1 MPLHSAPT
9 SRLEELVSQLP
20 NSICPLNGARAN
32 DLAVP
37 ENIAC
42 FQRSVATELNLPS
55 HGRTLHHRYVLM
67 AALHTTVT
75 VCVDNR
81 DITLHPGEGLLI
93 LPFQFHHYLNAQR
106 EEILWLFVTFEFA
119 DGAALESLRFRPFV
133 LTSELRVLFTE
144 LLVAQAQASDQK
156 IIVLL
161 LALLLSRLPEAK
173 PVRTRRSSHA
183 TPSMVMQVNTLTE
196 QSREPL
202 GVKDLAR
209 KLGISP
215 SHLRTRFAASCGVS
229 LGRHLRRLR
238 FEKACGLLRLTS
250 ARVSEIAE
258 ACSFNSIYSFSRA
271 FQAAYGMSPLQY
283 RRADQAPRPET
294 TTTSQRKRKRAR

>member
-1 MPLHSAPT
+1 M
-9 SRLEELVSQLP
+9 RLP
-20 NSICPLNGARAN
+20 NSMCPLNGARAN

-42 FQRSVATELNLPS
+42 FQRSVATELNLPR

-67 AALHTTVT
+67 AALRTTVT

-81 DITLHPGEGLLI
+81 DIVLNPGEGLLI

-106 EEILWLFVTFEFA
+106 EDILWLFVTFEYA
-119 DGAALESLRFRPFV
+119 DGAALELLRFRPFL
-133 LTSELRVLFTE
+133 LTPEIRALFTE
-144 LLVAQAQASDQK
+144 LLVAQEGDQK
-156 IIVLL
+156 VIVLL
-161 LALLLSRLPEAK
+161 LALLLSRLREAK
-173 PVRTRRSSHA
+173 PVRLRRSPRA
-183 TPSMVMQVNTLTE
+183 APSMVMQVNTLTE
-196 QSREPL
+196 KSREPL

-238 FEKACGLLRLTS
+238 LEKACGLLRLTS

-258 ACSFNSIYSFSRA
+258 SCSFNSIYSFSRA
-271 FQAAYGMSPLQY
+271 FHSAYGMSPLQY
-283 RRADQAPRPET
+283 RRADQPPRTDLENRSRSGKT
-294 TTTSQRKRKRAR
+294 R